1 MEALECSVMR
11 AAHLAFCLVA
21 LAPVVGAQNLPDPP
35 KKDTPYLIHATN
47 LLETETNQATEASDK
62 KAQIYWVPGATS
74 SARTPLGFPE
84 FLFAQDQV
92 DARSLRLYA
101 FEGVNGRRE
110 VLIRKKKKIV
120 VQAYYIDVIPQSEGL
135 FKLRVDSSL
144 KPGEYCLT
152 PDGEQGSN
160 TVFCFAVI

>member
-1 MEALECSVMR
+1 MR
-11 AAHLAFCLVA
+11 IAHLAFFCTL
-21 LAPVVGAQNLPDPP
+21 LAAAVGAQNLPDPP

-47 LLETETNQATEASDK
+47 LLETETNQATEVSDK
-62 KAQIYWVPGATS
+62 KAQIFWVPGAAS
-74 SARTPLGFPE
+74 PARTPLGFPE
-84 FLFAQDQV
+84 FLFAQDQL
-92 DARSLRLYA
+92 DPHTLRLYA
-101 FEGVNGRRE
+101 FEQVNGRRE
-110 VLIRKKKKIV
+110 VLIRKKNKIV
-120 VQAYYIDVIPQSEGL
+120 VQSYYIDVIRQGEGL

>member
-1 MEALECSVMR
+1 MR
-11 AAHLAFCLVA
+11 VAHLAFFLALLAAVA
-21 LAPVVGAQNLPDPP
+21 GAQHLPDPP

-47 LLETETNQATEASDK
+47 LLETESNQATEVSDK
-62 KAQIYWVPGATS
+62 KAQVFWVPGAAS

-84 FLFAQDQV
+84 FLFAQDQL
-92 DARSLRLYA
+92 DPRTLRLYA
-101 FEGVNGRRE
+101 FQKVNGRRE
-110 VLIRKKKKIV
+110 VLIRKKNKIV
-120 VQAYYIDVIPQSEGL
+120 VESYYIDVTQQGEGL

-144 KPGEYCLT
+144 KSGEYCLT

>member
-1 MEALECSVMR
+1 MR
-11 AAHLAFCLVA
+11 VAQLAFFIA
-21 LAPVVGAQNLPDPP
+21 LLAAVVGAQNLPDPP
-35 KKDTPYLIHATN
+35 RKDIPYLIHATN
-47 LLETETNQATEASDK
+47 LLETEANQATEVSDK
-62 KAQIYWVPGATS
+62 KGQIFWVPGAAS

-84 FLFAQDQV
+84 FLFAQDQI
-92 DARSLRLYA
+92 DARTLRPYH
-101 FEGVNGRRE
+101 VD
-110 VLIRKKKKIV
+110 V
-120 VQAYYIDVIPQSEGL
+120 VPQSEGV

>member
-1 MEALECSVMR
+1 MR
-11 AAHLAFCLVA
+11 AAQLAFF
-21 LAPVVGAQNLPDPP
+21 LAVLAAVVGAQNLPDPP

-47 LLETETNQATEASDK
+47 LLETEANQATEESDK
-62 KAQIYWVPGATS
+62 KAQIFWVPGAAS

-84 FLFAQDQV
+84 FLFAPDQI
-92 DARSLRLYA
+92 DPGTLRLYA
-101 FEGVNGRRE
+101 FENVNGRRE
-110 VLIRKKKKIV
+110 VLIRKKNKIV
-120 VQAYYIDVIPQSEGL
+120 AQPYYIDVIPQSEGL

-144 KPGEYCLT
+144 KSGEYCLT

>member
-1 MEALECSVMR
+1 MR
-11 AAHLAFCLVA
+11 VAHLAFFLVL
-21 LAPVVGAQNLPDPP
+21 LAAVVGAQNLPDPP

-47 LLETETNQATEASDK
+47 LLETETNQATEVSDK
-62 KAQIYWVPGATS
+62 KAQIFWVPGAAS

-101 FEGVNGRRE
+101 FEKVNGRRE
-110 VLIRKKKKIV
+110 VLIRKKNKII
-120 VQAYYIDVIPQSEGL
+120 VQPYYVDVIQQGEGL

-144 KPGEYCLT
+144 RPGEYCLT

-160 TVFCFAVI
+160 TVYCFAVI

>member
-1 MEALECSVMR
+1 MMR
-11 AAHLAFCLVA
+11 VAHLAFF
-21 LAPVVGAQNLPDPP
+21 LAVLAAVVGAQNLPDPP

-47 LLETETNQATEASDK
+47 LLETESNQATEVSDK
-62 KAQIYWVPGATS
+62 KAQIFWVAGAAS

-92 DARSLRLYA
+92 DPRTLRLYA
-101 FEGVNGRRE
+101 FENVNGRRE

-120 VQAYYIDVIPQSEGL
+120 VQAYYIDVTEQAEGL

-152 PDGEQGSN
+152 PDGDQGSN

>member
-1 MEALECSVMR
+1 MKV
-11 AAHLAFCLVA
+11 AHLAFFLMLLAGVA
-21 LAPVVGAQNLPDPP
+21 GAQKLPDPP

-47 LLETETNQATEASDK
+47 LLETETNQATEVSDK
-62 KAQIYWVPGATS
+62 KGQIFWVPGTAS

-92 DARSLRLYA
+92 DARTLHLYA
-101 FEGVNGRRE
+101 FESVNGRRE
-110 VLIRKKKKIV
+110 VMIRKKNKVVAQAFYVDV
-120 VQAYYIDVIPQSEGL
+120 VQQSEGV

-144 KPGEYCLT
+144 RPGEYCLT
-152 PDGEQGSN
+152 PDGQN

>member
-1 MEALECSVMR
+1 MR
-11 AAHLAFCLVA
+11 VAHLAFCIVL
-21 LAPVVGAQNLPDPP
+21 LAAVVKSQELPNPP

-62 KAQIYWVPGATS
+62 KAQIYWVPGAAS

-101 FEGVNGRRE
+101 FERVDGRRE
-110 VLIRKKKKIV
+110 VLVRKKKKIV
-120 VQAYYIDVIPQSEGL
+120 VQAYYVDVIPQGEGL

-144 KPGEYCLT
+144 TPGEYCLT

-160 TVFCFAVI
+160 TVYCFAVI

>member
-1 MEALECSVMR
+1 MR
-11 AAHLAFCLVA
+11 VAHLAFFLVLLTA
-21 LAPVVGAQNLPDPP
+21 VAGAQNLPDPP

-47 LLETETNQATEASDK
+47 LLETETSQATEVTDK
-62 KAQIYWVPGATS
+62 KWQIFWVAGAAS

-101 FEGVNGRRE
+101 FEQVNGRRE
-110 VLIRKKKKIV
+110 VLIRKKNKIV
-120 VQAYYIDVIPQSEGL
+120 VQAYYVDVIPQSEGL

-152 PDGEQGSN
+152 PDGDQGSN

>member
-1 MEALECSVMR
+1 MR
-11 AAHLAFCLVA
+11 VA
-21 LAPVVGAQNLPDPP
+21 QLAPFLVLLAAAGAQTLPDPP

-47 LLETETNQATEASDK
+47 LLETEASQATEVSDK
-62 KAQIYWVPGATS
+62 KAQIFWVPGAAS

-92 DARSLRLYA
+92 DPHTLRLYA
-101 FEGVNGRRE
+101 FENVKGRRE
-110 VLIRKKKKIV
+110 VLIRKKNKIV
-120 VQAYYIDVIPQSEGL
+120 VQTFHVDVIPQSEGL
-135 FKLRVDSSL
+135 FRLRVDSSL
-144 KPGEYCLT
+144 KSGEYCLT

>member
-1 MEALECSVMR
+1 MR
-11 AAHLAFCLVA
+11 VAQLAFFIALLAAVA
-21 LAPVVGAQNLPDPP
+21 GAQNLPDPP
-35 KKDTPYLIHATN
+35 KKDVPYLIHATN
-47 LLETETNQATEASDK
+47 LLETEAKQATEVSDK
-62 KAQIYWVPGATS
+62 KGQIFWVPGAAS

-84 FLFAQDQV
+84 FLFAQDQI
-92 DARSLRLYA
+92 DARTLRLYA
-101 FEGVNGRRE
+101 FENVKGRRE
-110 VLIRKKKKIV
+110 VLIRKKNKIV
-120 VQAYYIDVIPQSEGL
+120 AQPYHVDVVPQSEGV

>member
-1 MEALECSVMR
+1 MR
-11 AAHLAFCLVA
+11 VAPIAFCFLVIA
-21 LAPVVGAQNLPDPP
+21 AVAGAQELPHPP

-62 KAQIYWVPGATS
+62 KEQIYWVPGAAS

-92 DARSLRLYA
+92 DARTLRLYA
-101 FEGVNGRRE
+101 FEPVNGRRE
-110 VLIRKKKKIV
+110 VLIRKKNKIV
-120 VQAYYIDVIPQSEGL
+120 VQAYYVDVIPQSEGL

-152 PDGEQGSN
+152 PDGDQGSN

>member
-1 MEALECSVMR
+1 MKV
-11 AAHLAFCLVA
+11 AHLAFFLLLLPGVA
-21 LAPVVGAQNLPDPP
+21 AAQKLPDPP

-47 LLETETNQATEASDK
+47 LLETETNQATEVSDK
-62 KAQIYWVPGATS
+62 KGQIFWVPGAAS

-101 FEGVNGRRE
+101 FESVNGRRE
-110 VLIRKKKKIV
+110 VLIRKKNKIV
-120 VQAYYIDVIPQSEGL
+120 VQTFHVDVIPQSEGL
-135 FKLRVDSSL
+135 FRLRVDSSL
-144 KPGEYCLT
+144 KSGEYCLT

-160 TVFCFAVI
+160 TVFCFAVL